1 MFHLVIPI
9 FHYQIFCWGKYTREK
24 DKNSN
29 RCLCFGVLQNSLV
42 KITLSV
48 KEIIFS
54 KYHMPMSPHLQKSP
68 AFRNGLRSFLE
79 LSPLNNS
86 FRHLN
91 RFHLFFL
98 LGSESFSPESPE
110 TSSDLSSGFYRHSPP
125 IPHTSWTHIHTF
137 ACV

>member
-9 FHYQIFCWGKYTREK
+9 FHYQIFCWGKYAGEK

-48 KEIIFS
+48 KEIIPS
-54 KYHMPMSPHLQKSP
+54 KYHMPTSPHLQKSP
-68 AFRNGLRSFLE
+68 AFRNDLRSPLE
-79 LSPLNNS
+79 LLPLNNS
-86 FRHLN
+86 VGHLN
-91 RFHLFFL
+91 RSCLLFL

-110 TSSDLSSGFYRHSPP
+110 TSSDLSSGLYRHSPP
-125 IPHTSWTHIHTF
+125 IPPASWTHIHTF
-137 ACV
+137 ACM